1 MSNAK
6 GREPVPVGCFSVK
19 TCHFI
24 EINLLFIQAEHDF
37 LSRLLI
43 VYSLPCYHILAYDLK
58 LR

>member
-43 VYSLPCYHILAYDLK
+43 VYSLPCYHI
-58 LR
+58 